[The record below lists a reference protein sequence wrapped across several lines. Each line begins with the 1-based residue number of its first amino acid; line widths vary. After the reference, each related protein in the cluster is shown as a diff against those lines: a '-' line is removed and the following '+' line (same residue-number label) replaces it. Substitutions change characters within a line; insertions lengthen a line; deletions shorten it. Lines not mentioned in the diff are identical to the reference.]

1 MNVQEALTLLR
12 ALCTTDEHFEAFGVI
27 EANVAN
33 GFAEEETA
41 PMVDPALAAEDVPA
55 EDAPAEDAPA
65 EDAPAEEVAPVEEAA
80 PTEEAAPAEE
90 ETPAA

>member
-1 MNVQEALTLLR
+1 MNVQEALTLVR

-33 GFAEEETA
+33 GFLEEEA
-41 PMVDPALAAEDVPA
+41 PMVDPALAAEDV
-55 EDAPAEDAPA
+55 PAEDAPA

>member
-1 MNVQEALTLLR
+1 MNVQDALTLVR

-65 EDAPAEEVAPVEEAA
+65 EEVAPVEEAA

>member
-1 MNVQEALTLLR
+1 MNVQDALTLVR

-33 GFAEEETA
+33 GFLEEEA
-41 PMVDPALAAEDVPA
+41 PMVDPALA
-55 EDAPAEDAPA
+55 AEDAPA

>member
-1 MNVQEALTLLR
+1 MNVQEALTLVR

-65 EDAPAEEVAPVEEAA
+65 EEVAPVEEAA

>member
-1 MNVQEALTLLR
+1 MNVQEALTLVR

-41 PMVDPALAAEDVPA
+41 PMVDPALAAED
-55 EDAPAEDAPA
+55 APAEDAPV
-65 EDAPAEEVAPVEEAA
+65 EEVAPVEEAA

>member
-1 MNVQEALTLLR
+1 MNVQDALTLVR

-55 EDAPAEDAPA
+55 EDAPAEDAPV
-65 EDAPAEEVAPVEEAA
+65 EEVAPVEEAA

>member
-1 MNVQEALTLLR
+1 MNVQDALTLVR

-41 PMVDPALAAEDVPA
+41 PMVDPALAAED
-55 EDAPAEDAPA
+55 
-65 EDAPAEEVAPVEEAA
+65 APAEEVAPVEEAA